1 MNALPL
7 ITVTPIVPPAYINR
21 NIDNKLQWLADNDYH
36 LKFYFE
42 ALMDSMPADERM
54 PDPFQFRLAQYS
66 EERMRLRIGETLS
79 QVAPLV
85 RV

>member
-21 NIDNKLQWLADNDYH
+21 NIDNKLQWLADNHYH

-42 ALMDSMPADERM
+42 ALMDSKPADEPM
-54 PDPFQFRLAQYS
+54 VNPIEFREAQYT
-66 EERMRLRIGETLS
+66 EERMRLRIEAELS
-79 QVAPLV
+79 
-85 RV
+85 